1 MDRWLVRPVVVV
13 IALAI
18 ALSAVPAAA
27 KTVGIAASPNPA
39 RVGERVRHDVE
50 VGTVGRLE
58 IWVSAR
64 GFQRPGLGTL
74 PSGTW
79 SYECCPSQTAGTPAW
94 HYRSSSFAS
103 GGAYRFGAVA
113 VAPGTFLSTAFVAGV
128 FAGVWIRIR

>member
-1 MDRWLVRPVVVV
+1 LVRPVVVV

-27 KTVGIAASPNPA
+27 KTVGIVASPNPA
-39 RVGERVRHDVE
+39 RVGDRVRHDVE

-58 IWVSAR
+58 VWVSAR

-79 SYECCPSQTAGTPAW
+79 NYECCPSQTSGTPAW
-94 HYRSSSFAS
+94 HYRSSAFAS
-103 GGAYRFGAVA
+103 GGVYRFGAVA
-113 VAPGTFLSTAFVAGV
+113 VAPGNYLSTAFAAGV
-128 FAGVWIRIR
+128 FSGVWIRIR